1 MEGHRLFDLRR
12 WGVMVDALNTYIA
25 NEGRTITP
33 FGARANPVS
42 AKHNALPIPLNAID
56 SSNGALTQNPGH

>member
-33 FGARANPVS
+33 FGARANQFQLS
-42 AKHNALPIPLNAID
+42 IMHFLF
-56 SSNGALTQNPGH
+56 H